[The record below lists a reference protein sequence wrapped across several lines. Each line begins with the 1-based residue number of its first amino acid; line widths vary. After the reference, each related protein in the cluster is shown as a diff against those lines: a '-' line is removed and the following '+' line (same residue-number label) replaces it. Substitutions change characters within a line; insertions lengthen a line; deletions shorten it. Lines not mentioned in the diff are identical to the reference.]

1 MKTAIKTINK
11 LNRILFS
18 VFFCAFFL
26 FSSCKISRSG
36 KVADLNKIDR
46 LATSSEWAV
55 ISSPYAAFR
64 ASSSLGAD
72 VLAHGRQGDICEVR
86 GKKLEKSNSKVVL
99 WYHFDDGWLSE
110 DDIFVCTNIMQ
121 AEKASADML
130 K

>member
-1 MKTAIKTINK
+1 MKTAMKKINK

-26 FSSCKISRSG
+26 LSSCKISKQG
-36 KVADLNKIDR
+36 KPADLNKIDR
-46 LATSSEWAV
+46 LATSAEWAV

-64 ASSSLGAD
+64 ANSSLGAD
-72 VLAHGRQGDICEVR
+72 VLAHGRQGDICEVK
-86 GKKLEKSNSKVVL
+86 GKKMEKNNDRIVL

-110 DDIFVCTNIMQ
+110 DDVMICNNRMQ
-121 AEKASADML
+121 ADKAAADML